1 MIQDLMIFF
10 AAEVVLILGLYR
22 FLLRQWIIQHWE
34 EKLDEEGWLLI
45 RLEPVVDEIENRM
58 HDKLQAFQ
66 DSFFGSVGAMTKR
79 AKELDPMNNV
89 RKAAANGDW
98 TSLLVEYAANKAGL
112 GNILGNES
120 QNEAETRGETA
131 DNNPLKPKKIKDLLF
146 K

>member
-98 TSLLVEYAANKAGL
+98 TSLLVEYAANRAGL
-112 GNILGNES
+112 GDILGNKS
-120 QNEAETRGETA
+120 QTEPETRGETA
-131 DNNPLKPKKIKDLLF
+131 VKNPLKPKKIKDLLF

>member
-79 AKELDPMNNV
+79 AKE
-89 RKAAANGDW
+89 
-98 TSLLVEYAANKAGL
+98 
-112 GNILGNES
+112 
-120 QNEAETRGETA
+120 
-131 DNNPLKPKKIKDLLF
+131 
-146 K
+146 

>member
-45 RLEPVVDEIENRM
+45 RLEPVVDEIEDRM
-58 HDKLQAFQ
+58 HEKLQAFQ

-98 TSLLVEYAANKAGL
+98 TSLLVEYAANNAGL

-120 QNEAETRGETA
+120 QNETETRGETA
-131 DNNPLKPKKIKDLLF
+131 DKNPLKPKKIKDLLF

>member
-98 TSLLVEYAANKAGL
+98 TSLLVEYAANRAGL
-112 GNILGNES
+112 GDILGNKS
-120 QNEAETRGETA
+120 QTEPETRGETA
-131 DNNPLKPKKIKDLLF
+131 VKNPSKPKKIKDLLF